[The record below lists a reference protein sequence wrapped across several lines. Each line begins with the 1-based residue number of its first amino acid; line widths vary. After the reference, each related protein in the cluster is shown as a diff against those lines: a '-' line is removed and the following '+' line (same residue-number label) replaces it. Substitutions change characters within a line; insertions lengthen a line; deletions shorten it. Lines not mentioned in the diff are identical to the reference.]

1 MNQEDKNTLY
11 KDITSR
17 LPYNVRIDYNGEI
30 YEIVGISHGRLILCK
45 PFMSH
50 TLEDC
55 PLVEEVKPCLFPLE
69 SMSEEDLN
77 NFYETIRPV
86 IEDALDEYKKDKR
99 DYENERPI
107 TLKDIKTDIVA
118 IEWMLER
125 HYDIYGLIEKGLAK
139 NASKMNIY

>member
-45 PFMSH
+45 PFMSY
-50 TLEDC
+50 TIEDC
-55 PLVEEVKPCLFPLE
+55 PLIEEVKPCLFPLE

-86 IEDALDEYKKDKR
+86 IEDAFDEYKKDKR
-99 DYENERPI
+99 EYENEKPI

-139 NASKMNIY
+139 DVSKMNIY

>member
-1 MNQEDKNTLY
+1 MNQNDKKILY
-11 KDITSR
+11 KDISSR

-86 IEDALDEYKKDKR
+86 IEDALDEHKNDKR
-99 DYENERPI
+99 EYENEKPI

-139 NASKMNIY
+139 DVSKMNIY